1 MAARITP
8 TGNRLYV
15 YEGTEHKSL
24 TSGQSYTMKKF
35 AEVISVSPQ
44 TIQSRFRHRRL
55 RNIVRDCDLFPL
67 RSTTPRCRMIEYSG
81 NHPDLVSGE
90 SYSYVSLGRA
100 FNITTKLIRD
110 RMRGSRVFTDDM
122 ALDTALPS
130 DYKRCE
136 TRSTKTMN
144 KWLRRK
150 IV

>member
-1 MAARITP
+1 
-8 TGNRLYV
+8 
-15 YEGTEHKSL
+15 
-24 TSGQSYTMKKF
+24 
-35 AEVISVSPQ
+35 
-44 TIQSRFRHRRL
+44 
-55 RNIVRDCDLFPL
+55 
-67 RSTTPRCRMIEYSG
+67 MIEYSG

-90 SYSYVSLGRA
+90 SYSYVSLGKA